1 MFNVTRTAA
10 LLAGLL
16 IASATFAQPA
26 PDYGDGPDSGP
37 AASVDAPDPPS
48 RVARL
53 SLING
58 AVSFVPAGE
67 GDWVEAQLNRPLI
80 AGDKLWTDRGA
91 RAELQIGESVIRVDE
106 QSSFNFLNLDDQT
119 AQVELTQGTLNLR
132 VRRLDGNQTYEIDT
146 PTLAFVINRVGEYR
160 IDVAPD
166 GHGTIVTAFHGG
178 GDAYGEAGARFRIE
192 EGQSVRFNDAQLQD
206 YTSNNVPNADDFDR
220 FCFDRDARWDNSP
233 SRRYVSEDVIGYADL
248 DNNGSWS
255 DEADYGNVW
264 YPSTVAV
271 GWTPYSYGHWGWVGA
286 YGWTWIDSAPWG
298 FAPFHYGRWAYIH
311 NRWGW
316 CPGQLHVR
324 SYYAPALVAFIG
336 GGGLRVGFSTGAPVG
351 WFPLGPRDV
360 YVPGYRVSRD
370 YFTRININN
379 TRITNVT
386 INNFY
391 GNYSRGNFD
400 YSRVNYAN
408 RNIAGAVTAVP
419 GNVFVGARPIRG
431 SALAVNR
438 ETFANARVSGFA
450 AIAPTRA
457 SLAFNGGKQAPAP
470 PRTIANRNIIAAT
483 RPPAPVASFAQ
494 RESQLQR
501 DPGRALPVNRLRV
514 GPSVPGNGQQA
525 QRADRTARP
534 NLNVVTTNGRPAN
547 SPAPAIMPRNTVNQP
562 QVENGRGPAQRGNP
576 QQQGNKGVAESP
588 AVATP
593 PGGRP
598 PASMQERGPA
608 TRYTNPNAQDQNAR
622 DNGRATLNN
631 QRSATPGS
639 AVQDANANRNVQ
651 RGNEAQQREQQAAA
665 KQQQLQRGQQQDQ
678 ERQQQLQQQQE
689 KQAQERVGRQQ
700 QLDQQRTQQQQTQQR
715 GQAQQQQE
723 RAQQQN
729 LERQQQLQQQRAQE
743 EQQAQERAGRQQQ
756 LDQQRAQQQ
765 QAQQREQAQQQ
776 QRARQEQQAQESA
789 ARQQQVDQQR
799 AQQQQA
805 QQREQ
810 AQQQQMQ
817 ERQAQQQMQQQRAQ
831 QQQQAQERAA
841 QQQRAQPQQQ
851 QQQKQQQQQQGQR
864 ARGRDDNKD
873 KDNKDNGG
881 HR

>member
-26 PDYGDGPDSGP
+26 PDYDNGPDYGP
-37 AASVDAPDPPS
+37 GSSTADAPDPPS

-67 GDWVEAQLNRPLI
+67 NDWVEAQLNRPLI
-80 AGDKLWTDRGA
+80 TGDKLWTDRGA

-132 VRRLDGNQTYEIDT
+132 VRRLDDNQTYEIDT

-192 EGQSVRFNDAQLQD
+192 EGQSVRFNDPQLRD
-206 YTSNNVPNADDFDR
+206 YVSNSVPNADDFDR
-220 FCFDRDARWDNSP
+220 FCFERDGRWDNSP
-233 SRRYVSEDVIGYADL
+233 SRKFVSEDVIGYADL

-255 DEADYGNVW
+255 DDSDYGNVW

-316 CPGQLHVR
+316 CPGPLHVR
-324 SYYAPALVAFIG
+324 PYYAPALVAFIG
-336 GGGLRVGFSTGAPVG
+336 GGLRVGFSTGTPIG

-386 INNFY
+386 VNNFY
-391 GNYSRGNFD
+391 GNYARGNFD
-400 YSRVNYAN
+400 YGRVNYAN

-438 ETFANARVSGFA
+438 ETFAKARVSGFA

-457 SLAFNGGKQAPAP
+457 SLASSGGRQAAAP
-470 PRTIANRNIIAAT
+470 PRAIANRNIIAAT

-494 RESQLQR
+494 RESLLQR
-501 DPGRALPVNRLRV
+501 NPGRALPVTQLRTQTTV
-514 GPSVPGNGQQA
+514 AGNSEHA
-525 QRADRTARP
+525 QRAVHAMRP
-534 NLNVVTTNGRPAN
+534 NLNVVTTNGRPAR
-547 SPAPAIMPRNTVNQP
+547 SPAPVIMPRNPVNPSQA
-562 QVENGRGPAQRGNP
+562 ENGRSPALRGNSQE
-576 QQQGNKGVAESP
+576 QQQASGVQSRTASG
-588 AVATP
+588 AQN
-593 PGGRP
+593 GHP
-598 PASMQERGPA
+598 PATMQEHAPT
-608 TRYTNPNAQDQNAR
+608 TRYVNPNAQD
-622 DNGRATLNN
+622 NGRDTLNN
-631 QRSATPGS
+631 QRGVTAGSATP
-639 AVQDANANRNVQ
+639 DIKANRDVQ
-651 RGNEAQQREQQAAA
+651 RENAAQQREPQAAQRQA
-665 KQQQLQRGQQQDQ
+665 QPQQLQRGQQQEQ
-678 ERQQQLQQQQE
+678 ERQQ
-689 KQAQERVGRQQ
+689 
-700 QLDQQRTQQQQTQQR
+700 
-715 GQAQQQQE
+715 
-723 RAQQQN
+723 
-729 LERQQQLQQQRAQE
+729 
-743 EQQAQERAGRQQQ
+743 
-756 LDQQRAQQQ
+756 
-765 QAQQREQAQQQ
+765 
-776 QRARQEQQAQESA
+776 
-789 ARQQQVDQQR
+789 
-799 AQQQQA
+799 
-805 QQREQ
+805 
-810 AQQQQMQ
+810 
-817 ERQAQQQMQQQRAQ
+817 
-831 QQQQAQERAA
+831 
-841 QQQRAQPQQQ
+841 
-851 QQQKQQQQQQGQR
+851 
-864 ARGRDDNKD
+864 
-873 KDNKDNGG
+873 
-881 HR
+881 

>member
-37 AASVDAPDPPS
+37 SASADAPDPPS

-67 GDWVEAQLNRPLI
+67 NDWVEAQLNRPLI
-80 AGDKLWTDRGA
+80 TGDKLWTDRGA

-178 GDAYGEAGARFRIE
+178 GDAYGEAGARFRVE

-206 YTSNNVPNADDFDR
+206 YASNNVPNADDFDR
-220 FCFDRDARWDNSP
+220 FCFERDGRWDNSS
-233 SRRYVSEDVIGYADL
+233 SRRYVSEDVIGYDDL

-255 DEADYGNVW
+255 DESDYGNVW

-316 CPGQLHVR
+316 CPGQMHVR

-336 GGGLRVGFSTGAPVG
+336 GGGLRVGFSSGTPVG

-370 YFTRININN
+370 YFTRINVNN

-386 INNFY
+386 VNNFY

-400 YSRVNYAN
+400 YSRVSYAN

-457 SLAFNGGKQAPAP
+457 SLAFNGGGRQAAAP

-514 GPSVPGNGQQA
+514 GPNASGNGQQA
-525 QRADRTARP
+525 SRADRSTRP
-534 NLNVVTTNGRPAN
+534 NLNVVTTNGRPAS

-562 QVENGRGPAQRGNP
+562 QVENGRGPALRGNP
-576 QQQGNKGVAESP
+576 QGNKGVAESP
-588 AVATP
+588 TVATP

-598 PASMQERGPA
+598 PATMQERGPA
-608 TRYTNPNAQDQNAR
+608 TRYVNPNAQDQNAR

-631 QRSATPGS
+631 QRNATPGS
-639 AVQDANANRNVQ
+639 AAQDANANRNVQ
-651 RGNEAQQREQQAAA
+651 RDNQAQQREQPAAA
-665 KQQQLQRGQQQDQ
+665 QQPQLQRGQQQDQ
-678 ERQQQLQQQQE
+678 ERQQQLQQQ
-689 KQAQERVGRQQ
+689 RVQQ
-700 QLDQQRTQQQQTQQR
+700 
-715 GQAQQQQE
+715 
-723 RAQQQN
+723 
-729 LERQQQLQQQRAQE
+729 

-776 QRARQEQQAQESA
+776 QRAQQDQQAQERAARQQQLDQQRAQQQTQQREQAQQQQMQERQAQQRAQQEQQAQERA
-789 ARQQQVDQQR
+789 GRQQQLDQQR

-817 ERQAQQQMQQQRAQ
+817 QQRAQQQQQVQERAAQ

-841 QQQRAQPQQQ
+841 QQQQRAQPQQQ
-851 QQQKQQQQQQGQR
+851 QPQPQQQPQQQQR